1 MKHLYII
8 RDERMCY
15 CTLSDTDEDITDYYQ
30 PYDVTTVEYEF
41 IRKVE
46 EDYEKLQELFED
58 IDRRNGYVMKH
69 PKRTNPRPGFVDTT
83 DEYIPSPGCGS
94 KMDVNDLLKIL
105 GMNK

>member
-15 CTLSDTDEDITDYYQ
+15 CTLSDKDEDVTDCYQ

-46 EDYEKLQELFED
+46 KDYEKLQELFED
-58 IDRRNGYVMKH
+58 IDRRNGYEMKH
-69 PKRTNPRPGFVDTT
+69 PEKTTPRPGVDTT
-83 DEYIPSPGCGS
+83 DEYIPNPGNG
-94 KMDVNDLLKIL
+94 DHIDINDLMKIF